1 MDYFTFYLK
10 HGGERVLVVTNDG
23 ERFKGILEDYT
34 SDLDNDPEPES
45 ITIGDV
51 ELYTS
56 DVSKI
61 ELLGKK

>member
-34 SDLDNDPEPES
+34 SDLDNDPEPE
-45 ITIGDV
+45 
-51 ELYTS
+51 
-56 DVSKI
+56 
-61 ELLGKK
+61 